1 MIVYGT
7 LSGFSKEEVDRF
19 GFPID
24 GIQLQLSKEVLSDE
38 IQELTPGTDLFFDI
52 FRAEWYYDK
61 ELLCFKATCESI
73 TIDGNECALSI
84 NGDLVCELVKNSKLT
99 EIVLSGDYI
108 DSCNESVNSPIKKKK
123 KKNRRYKVIGSFGFH
138 IGKRF
143 LYRKTNKAV
152 FY

>member
-1 MIVYGT
+1 MKVYGT
-7 LSGFSKEEVDRF
+7 LSGFSKEEIDRF

-38 IQELTPGTDLFFDI
+38 IQDLTPGTDLFFDI
-52 FRAEWYYDK
+52 FSAEWYYEK

-73 TIDGNECALSI
+73 MIDDNECDLPI
-84 NGDLVCELVKNSKLT
+84 NGNLVCELVKSSKLT

-108 DSCNESVNSPIKKKK
+108 NSNDTPS
-123 KKNRRYKVIGSFGFH
+123 RRKTGGYKVIGSFGFH

-143 LYRKTNKAV
+143 LYSKTNKAV